1 MSHGTTPD
9 NSLPVRVARKG
20 GLRPAFSVSD
30 WSGPQLPIARYSAQ
44 VAPQHCVLANRSG
57 KFWVR
62 DLESGGRTFL
72 NGWRVTGKKELK
84 HGDRLRVGPLEFGIR
99 LVQPVSSATGKDLA
113 DLLRPVARVPQGE
126 TLRTLTATRTGEE
139 AASDSVGASAS
150 EVPLKPRPAIPQN
163 SASVPNTPSATTGL
177 FSATSVGRFTKQ
189 APLVRWPSLASRCRR
204 CTRVIRFNFHSNSHT
219 PSAFP
224 VFSRMKWNSVR
235 ETKFERTQPLTQPA
249 SGFPGTSF
257 LPSPAM

>member
-1 MSHGTTPD
+1 MELRLIILSQCEWQGKAV
-9 NSLPVRVARKG
+9 SVRRFPFLIG
-20 GLRPAFSVSD
+20 QGPNCQLRVN
-30 WSGPQLPIARYSAQ
+30 SAQ

-163 SASVPNTPSATTGL
+163 SASVPNTPSAAHRAL
-177 FSATSVGRFTKQ
+177 QRYFRR
-189 APLVRWPSLASRCRR
+189 PL
-204 CTRVIRFNFHSNSHT
+204 H
-219 PSAFP
+219 
-224 VFSRMKWNSVR
+224 
-235 ETKFERTQPLTQPA
+235 
-249 SGFPGTSF
+249 
-257 LPSPAM
+257 